1 MTSGVGAR
9 EEGSIKVAE
18 TAAAAGGRHVARGVV
33 CALAGGICWG
43 FSGTCAQLLMND
55 YGAPATW
62 ITCVRMVIAAV
73 FFLFLTA
80 VRNWRDLVAVFR
92 DWRSLVQIAAF
103 AIFGVLLTQLSY
115 LNAISYTSAGVGTTI
130 EQVGLVLIML
140 YVCVRAKRLPRLR
153 EAAGLVFAL
162 GGMLLIAT
170 QGEINQLAIPA
181 EGLAWGLV
189 SAVALTFYT
198 LMPVR
203 VLGKW
208 GSMLVTGLAML
219 FGGTAASVVVQP
231 WTMPVNLP
239 LGGIAALVAIV
250 IVGTLGAYMLY
261 LQGVNDAGPVKA
273 SLLCCVEPVSAMI
286 LALVWL
292 HTSVS
297 AWDFAGCALI
307 VVMIFLVSER
317 ESKAVPAM
325 ESADVLAAARADDP
339 PLFAGRASVLGY
351 YTSRPAVR
359 EDFEQAMALLDGG
372 HQTFEQLGIDEGR
385 SKKYPSARRL
395 MHSIKNSTTYVIE
408 DAQGHMIAMFAV
420 SFSPDKNYARPIDG
434 AWLTDASVQPQ
445 PYAELHWVAVDQ
457 AARRRGVGMFILDKA
472 DHIARAGGCSSL
484 RADVY
489 ELNVPM
495 QNLLSKHGYE
505 RCGIFTVKDV
515 FGREKRRVGYERIL
529 R

>member
-1 MTSGVGAR
+1 MR
-9 EEGSIKVAE
+9 EEGSIQVAE
-18 TAAAAGGRHVARGVV
+18 TAAGNRHVVRGIV

-92 DWRSLVQIAAF
+92 DWRSLAQIAAF

-140 YVCVRAKRLPRLR
+140 YVCVRAKRLPRAR

-162 GGMLLIAT
+162 GGMLIIAT
-170 QGEINQLAIPA
+170 QGEIDQLAIPA

-203 VLGKW
+203 VLKKW

-219 FGGTAASVVVQP
+219 FGGSAASVVVQP

-250 IVGTLGAYMLY
+250 IVGTLGA
-261 LQGVNDAGPVKA
+261 PT
-273 SLLCCVEPVSAMI
+273 CCI
-286 LALVWL
+286 
-292 HTSVS
+292 
-297 AWDFAGCALI
+297 C
-307 VVMIFLVSER
+307 
-317 ESKAVPAM
+317 
-325 ESADVLAAARADDP
+325 RA
-339 PLFAGRASVLGY
+339 
-351 YTSRPAVR
+351 
-359 EDFEQAMALLDGG
+359 
-372 HQTFEQLGIDEGR
+372 
-385 SKKYPSARRL
+385 
-395 MHSIKNSTTYVIE
+395 
-408 DAQGHMIAMFAV
+408 
-420 SFSPDKNYARPIDG
+420 
-434 AWLTDASVQPQ
+434 
-445 PYAELHWVAVDQ
+445 
-457 AARRRGVGMFILDKA
+457 
-472 DHIARAGGCSSL
+472 
-484 RADVY
+484 
-489 ELNVPM
+489 
-495 QNLLSKHGYE
+495 
-505 RCGIFTVKDV
+505 
-515 FGREKRRVGYERIL
+515 
-529 R
+529 